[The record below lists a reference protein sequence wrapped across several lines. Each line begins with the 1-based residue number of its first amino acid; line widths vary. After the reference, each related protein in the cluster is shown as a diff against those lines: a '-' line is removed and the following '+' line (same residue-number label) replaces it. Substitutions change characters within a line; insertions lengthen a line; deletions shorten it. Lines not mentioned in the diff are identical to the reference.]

1 MTIRKCERKMG
12 KDYSHRKVVS
22 VLKVLLQIGA
32 IFGIYWLSQGIEMIL
47 PFPFPASVISLI
59 VLLVLLSVKAVK
71 LNQIHEMTDFILGN
85 LAFFFV
91 PISVSIVNYVDLIL
105 EDGVAFLVICLV
117 STVLTFAATAW
128 AVQLTNRWINRKKEG
143 RR

>member
-1 MTIRKCERKMG
+1 M
-12 KDYSHRKVVS
+12 
-22 VLKVLLQIGA
+22 KVLLQIGI
-32 IFGIYWLSQGIEMIL
+32 IFGLFWLSQGIEMIL
-47 PFPFPASVISLI
+47 PFPLPASVISL
-59 VLLVLLSVKAVK
+59 LLLLTLLCTGAIK
-71 LNQIHEMTDFILGN
+71 LEQIREKTDFILGN

-128 AVQLTNRWINRKKEG
+128 AVQLTNRWMNRKKEG

>member
-1 MTIRKCERKMG
+1 M
-12 KDYSHRKVVS
+12 
-22 VLKVLLQIGA
+22 KVLLQIGI
-32 IFGIYWLSQGIEMIL
+32 IFGLFWLSQGIEMIL
-47 PFPFPASVISLI
+47 PFPLPASVISL
-59 VLLVLLSVKAVK
+59 LLLLTLLCTGAIK
-71 LNQIHEMTDFILGN
+71 LEQIREKTDFILGN

-128 AVQLTNRWINRKKEG
+128 AVQLTNRWINQKKEG

>member
-1 MTIRKCERKMG
+1 M
-12 KDYSHRKVVS
+12 
-22 VLKVLLQIGA
+22 KVLLQIGI
-32 IFGIYWLSQGIEMIL
+32 IFGLFWLSQGIEMIL
-47 PFPFPASVISLI
+47 PFPLPASVISL
-59 VLLVLLSVKAVK
+59 LLLLTLLCTGAIK
-71 LNQIHEMTDFILGN
+71 LEQIREKTDFILGN

-128 AVQLTNRWINRKKEG
+128 AVQLTNRWMNRKKEWRG
-143 RR
+143 